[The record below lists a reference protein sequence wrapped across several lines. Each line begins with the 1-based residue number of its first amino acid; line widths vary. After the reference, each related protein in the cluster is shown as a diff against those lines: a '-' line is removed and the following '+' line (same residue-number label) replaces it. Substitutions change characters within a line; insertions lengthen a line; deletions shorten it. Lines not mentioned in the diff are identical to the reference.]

1 MKASLRIF
9 SLVILVLL
17 FVVTINGSSKYD
29 PTDPSTW
36 SSHELKEWLAENR
49 LTYEGIP
56 EKHEL
61 FELVKS
67 NWYELKDRSKSSTE
81 AVESF
86 ISKYADIVKESS
98 YEAGELTEEKYNAFA
113 QEVADQ
119 IESVRQT
126 TGLTEEQVQS
136 AFSGITKKLKGT
148 KDAGNKNLQRALD
161 EVKRSYSMAQANR
174 DVIIQET
181 TNRVQDDLL
190 KSDQVSQE
198 TVDWF
203 KDQINKMNE
212 QASFSKAR
220 TETQVSLILQ
230 GIQEQLTKRKIVAAN
245 QISSTNE
252 KLYNSVKPSIE
263 STLERLG
270 LDLNKK
276 FGGASDYVVDEL
288 RSQFSSVNDYRLLT
302 QEKIQSAVD
311 AIGQKLSN
319 GKNMT
324 VEQLQQIKQSVYNY
338 FGFVKQYYDS
348 ATGQARQT
356 AFETKE
362 TQQERLNNLI
372 ESIRSYFSD
381 ASNKSSEQVSKMIKN
396 AQENISATQ
405 QLTAEQSKILSD
417 TIQEQFGNVKDSRD
431 LTEEKMNSFVETLKS
446 RFASVRDYAA
456 DTYDSASKKVE
467 EGYDVAQNKV
477 STGAENVADRFG
489 ETYKNVKDQFAP
501 PHHKDEL

>member
-263 STLERLG
+263 STLE
-270 LDLNKK
+270 
-276 FGGASDYVVDEL
+276 
-288 RSQFSSVNDYRLLT
+288 SVNDYRLLT

-431 LTEEKMNSFVETLKS
+431 LTEKKMNSFVETLKS